1 MFLLCALSVLAARE
15 KEGGSVGSH
24 RRVRSSSGLIVWP
37 APSESLG
44 SAGDIG
50 VLVSRERHRVTS
62 VCALRNSFRMNV
74 IWNDLTTCATSYQ
87 VSKGSSMLRRDER
100 EEERERGREEEREG
114 ETGGEGEGE
123 RRKVRK
129 GRGRNRVMRDGE
141 RKR

>member
-1 MFLLCALSVLAARE
+1 VFLLCALSVLAARE

-24 RRVRSSSGLIVWP
+24 RRVKSSSGLIVWP
-37 APSESLG
+37 APSESSG
-44 SAGDIG
+44 SVGDSG

-100 EEERERGREEEREG
+100 EEERERERKRERGRERG
-114 ETGGEGEGE
+114 
-123 RRKVRK
+123 RDRWR
-129 GRGRNRVMRDGE
+129 GRGREKEGE
-141 RKR
+141 EGGEEGTG